1 MHGKEEKKKAS
12 PGAGWK
18 RVLTGTACAAA
29 AYLALLFL
37 LAVLISSGR
46 VPEEG
51 TGWLAA
57 GCCTAACFFGGRMAS
72 RGEGRNERWNGF
84 WSSMLFCAAFWAA
97 GRMLGLPLSTVGE
110 SLVNT
115 AAALL
120 GGLLSCLF
128 GGRKKKKRRK

>member
-1 MHGKEEKKKAS
+1 MRGKEEKRKAS

-18 RVLTGTACAAA
+18 HVLIGTACAAA
-29 AYLALLFL
+29 AGLILLFL
-37 LAVLISSGR
+37 LALFISSGTL
-46 VPEEG
+46 PEEG
-51 TGWLAA
+51 MKWLTA
-57 GCCTAACFFGGRMAS
+57 GCCAAACFFGGRMAA
-72 RGEGRNERWNGF
+72 RGEGRAFRWNGF
-84 WSSMLFCAAFWAA
+84 WSSLLFCTAFWAA
-97 GRMLGLPLSTVGE
+97 GRMLGLPFAAAGE